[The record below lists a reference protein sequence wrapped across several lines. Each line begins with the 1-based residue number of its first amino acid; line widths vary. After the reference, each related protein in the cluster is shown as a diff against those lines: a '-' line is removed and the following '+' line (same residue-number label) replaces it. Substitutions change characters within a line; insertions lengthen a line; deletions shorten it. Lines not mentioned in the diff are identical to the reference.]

1 MTRGAGSARYR
12 AQIINILIFKVMK
25 KTVVLLLAAALG
37 LSSCAWDSSY
47 ASVSSNKIGVTQQV
61 LPATVISA
69 YEVKGETSSTAKNL
83 GTGIGAVLGA
93 GAGQML
99 GGGSGRIVSA
109 AGFGVAGALAGRY
122 LTDSMGNTRCQRVT
136 VKVDGKNGPTY
147 SFVQPVYKEFG
158 PLSPGMHG
166 NYHHGSDAHFTPDG
180 Y

>member
-12 AQIINILIFKVMK
+12 PQIINSLIFKVMK
-25 KTVVLLLAAALG
+25 KSVVLLLAAALG

-47 ASVSSNKIGVTQQV
+47 GSVSSNKIGVTQQV
-61 LPATVISA
+61 LPATVVSA
-69 YEVKGETSSTAKNL
+69 YDVKGETSSTAKNL

-122 LTDSMGNTRCQRVT
+122 LTDAMGNTRCQRVT

-147 SFVQPVYKEFG
+147 SFVQPVYSEFG
-158 PLSPGMHG
+158 PLSAGMHG
-166 NYHHGSDAHFTPDG
+166 SYHHGSDAHFTPDG